1 MDKSTKVSDT
11 RWGLENSEFIPF
23 IYWRGVSLD
32 MDMDMDIPIS
42 RGYGYNL
49 LMKVR
54 LSIVKSLFSQIHE
67 LTSFLTQILKSFW
80 GIRKADF
87 KLYEKV
93 KV

>member
-1 MDKSTKVSDT
+1 MKYLIGKKKTMK
-11 RWGLENSEFIPF
+11 
-23 IYWRGVSLD
+23 
-32 MDMDMDIPIS
+32 

-67 LTSFLTQILKSFW
+67 LTSFITQILKEFLRNQKTWFQKS
-80 GIRKADF
+80 
-87 KLYEKV
+87 YEKV

>member
-1 MDKSTKVSDT
+1 MKYLIGKKKA
-11 RWGLENSEFIPF
+11 
-23 IYWRGVSLD
+23 
-32 MDMDMDIPIS
+32 MK
-42 RGYGYNL
+42 RGYRYNL

-87 KLYEKV
+87 KSHMKKWRSKEVRKILKNKEEFTLQMCV
-93 KV
+93 ILFLNIS